1 MRDRRIF
8 TPLTVLLK
16 KSMPRSRS
24 IEADTRAENT
34 ASVRVLVRNGFVQFG
49 HSKRSFQLKGTW
61 YDRLHFERH
70 LDA

>member
-16 KSMPRSRS
+16 KSTPRSRS

-34 ASVRVLVRNGFVQFG
+34 ASVRVLVQNRFVQLG
-49 HSKRSFQLKGTW
+49 HSKRSIIDPAGSGINGENGTG
-61 YDRLHFERH
+61 
-70 LDA
+70 